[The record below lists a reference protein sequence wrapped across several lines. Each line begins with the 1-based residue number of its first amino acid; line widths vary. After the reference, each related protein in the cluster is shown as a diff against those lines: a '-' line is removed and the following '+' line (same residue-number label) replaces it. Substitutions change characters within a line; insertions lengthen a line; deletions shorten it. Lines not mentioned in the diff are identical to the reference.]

1 MSETRTDKQGA
12 GRKNKPGAGRVSR
25 NALYMMASKH
35 AMEAIQVLIKEMTE
49 GDSSSN
55 RIGAAKAILNKC
67 LPDLKAIEYKDE
79 EGNTV
84 PFTVVVKGLVNATDN
99 KAGTK

>member
-1 MSETRTDKQGA
+1 MAKTRTGKPTPTL
-12 GRKNKPGAGRVSR
+12 RVKPGAGRVSR
-25 NALYMMASKH
+25 NALYMKASSY
-35 AMEAIQVLIKEMTE
+35 AIEAIEVLVDTMRN
-49 GDSSSN
+49 GDNSSAKT
-55 RIGAAKAILNKC
+55 GAAKTILNKC

-99 KAGTK
+99 KAGAK